1 MKEAKFKVGDTIVPK
16 EGYRGLEKAVVTKID
31 EKNYYLKILCGTAIL
46 PIGAQV
52 NYKLKKEEL

>member
-1 MKEAKFKVGDTIVPK
+1 MEKAKFNVGDIIVSK
-16 EGYRGLEKAVVTKID
+16 EGYRGLEKAIVTRID

-52 NYKLKKEEL
+52 NYKLKEEEV